1 MKTEKNLLHLIFA
14 IMLLFTVS
22 CAGITD
28 ANLTEVEDTERIRIE
43 SADLQAHDDVFENN
57 ESDPSRLIDD
67 SDKMIRIRP
76 E

>member
-14 IMLLFTVS
+14 IIIVFTVS

-28 ANLTEVEDTERIRIE
+28 ANLTEVKDSERIQIE
-43 SADLQAHDDVFENN
+43 SADLQAQDDVFMDQDEQQGSIVHEN
-57 ESDPSRLIDD
+57 
-67 SDKMIRIRP
+67 MIRIRP

>member
-43 SADLQAHDDVFENN
+43 SADLQAQDDVFENN
-57 ESDPSRLIDD
+57 ESDPPSVDTERER
-67 SDKMIRIRP
+67 MIRIRP

>member
-1 MKTEKNLLHLIFA
+1 MKTEKNLLNLIFA
-14 IMLLFTVS
+14 FILLFTVS

-43 SADLQAHDDVFENN
+43 SADLQAQDENIENN
-57 ESDPSRLIDD
+57 ESDPPSVDPDREQL
-67 SDKMIRIRP
+67 IRIRP